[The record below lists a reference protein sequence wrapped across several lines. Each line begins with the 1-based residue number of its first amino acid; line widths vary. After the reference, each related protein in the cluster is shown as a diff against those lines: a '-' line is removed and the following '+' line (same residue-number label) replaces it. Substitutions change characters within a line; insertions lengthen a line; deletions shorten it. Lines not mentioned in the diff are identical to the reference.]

1 MATAAKAIEGEMYME
16 ERLVRLETTTEFL
29 RRDIGR
35 VESKVD
41 KLDEKIDGV
50 AGELASFRLETK
62 DLFAKVMKGRMADK
76 IWWLLIGGAI
86 LGVVAR
92 GFKWI

>member
-1 MATAAKAIEGEMYME
+1 MATTAKAIEGEMYME

-41 KLDEKIDGV
+41 KLDGKIDRVESKLEEKIDGV
-50 AGELASFRLETK
+50 AGELAGLRLETRTCSPK
-62 DLFAKVMKGRMADK
+62 C
-76 IWWLLIGGAI
+76 
-86 LGVVAR
+86 
-92 GFKWI
+92 